1 MSQLPRS
8 VDAGSSLPID
18 NANEL
23 PGEPH
28 KIVLQLPLLID
39 RELGFRVEGARALG
53 FILVV
58 NVEFTDRQIVGSRS
72 AITVDLAESEKA
84 VCDKAN
90 PPPSG
95 GWGLLDVTDVV
106 AESARDCDVSHCFHL
121 GQRVEQPLI
130 LAVLECLGKNLFVRR

>member
-39 RELGFRVEGARALG
+39 RELGFRVEGAHALG

-58 NVEFTDRQIVGSRS
+58 NVEFTGRQIVGSRS
-72 AITVDLAESEKA
+72 AITVDLSESENA
-84 VCDKAN
+84 VGDKAN
-90 PPPSG
+90 LSPSR
-95 GWGLLDVTDVV
+95 GWDLLDVTDVI
-106 AESARDCDVSHCFHL
+106 AEGARDRDMAHCFHL
-121 GQRVEQPLI
+121 G
-130 LAVLECLGKNLFVRR
+130 